1 MRLISSESIQYRSQS
16 RKNHGL
22 IRLRSILLGIL
33 ICVTC
38 MVLPSAMK
46 ADEISDLEDEISDN
60 EQKYANIQN
69 QLEELE
75 SAKDDLQAYITK
87 LNETYKSIEL
97 VIDDLDSQI
106 EAKNMEIE
114 QAGVEISVIE
124 DELAGQYE
132 DMKLRIQFMYESGTM
147 DYANVFLSS
156 GSLGEIFEQMEYI
169 SSIMEYDRQQMD
181 KYSQNLA
188 TAERMKTDLEEQKTN
203 LEALKSEQQ
212 IQIANLDTMM
222 DEANANI
229 AAHQEQIADAE
240 AIAQAIEDEIEAQ
253 RNTVEKLK
261 EEEERRKREEELKKQ
276 QAANGITPEKIPYQE
291 LDGDIKRLAA
301 IIWCEA
307 RGESYEGQLAVAT
320 VVMNRVESPRFPNT
334 IEEVIAQNGQFTPY
348 RSGKYAI
355 ALSMTTMQQSCI
367 DAATEVIKNGTRLG
381 DWLFFRMKNGII
393 NGTFIGNHVFY

>member
-1 MRLISSESIQYRSQS
+1 MRFKNDTAIHNRHGKNMSFIRLKSIML
-16 RKNHGL
+16 GL
-22 IRLRSILLGIL
+22 I
-33 ICVTC
+33 ICIVC
-38 MVLPSAMK
+38 VGLPAAMK

-60 EQKYANIQN
+60 EQKYEDIQN
-69 QLEELE
+69 QLHDLE
-75 SAKDDLQAYITK
+75 AAKDDLQAYITK
-87 LNETYKSIEL
+87 LNETYRSIEL
-97 VIDDLDSQI
+97 VIDDLDSRI
-106 EAKNMEIE
+106 EAKNAEIE
-114 QAGVEISVIE
+114 ETNLKIAASQEQ
-124 DELAGQYE
+124 LAGQYE
-132 DMKLRIQFMYESGTM
+132 DMKLRIQYLYESSDL
-147 DYANVFLSS
+147 DYATVFLSS
-156 GSLGEIFEQMEYI
+156 GSISDIFAQMEYI
-169 SSIMEYDRQQMD
+169 SSVMEYDRQQMD
-181 KYSQNLA
+181 SYMENLA
-188 TAERMKTDLEEQKTN
+188 ATERQKVELEEQMTN

-212 IQIANLDTMM
+212 VQIANLDTMM

-253 RNTVEKLK
+253 RNTVEKLR
-261 EEEERRKREEELKKQ
+261 EEEERRKREEELKRQ

-291 LDGDIKRLAA
+291 LDGDIKKLAA

-334 IEEVIAQNGQFTPY
+334 IEEVIAQKGQFSPY

-355 ALSMTTMQQSCI
+355 ALSLPTMQQSCI